1 MDGEIVHPL
10 LALFDQG
17 VAIDFPVQVLGHAVH
32 LFQGLIDGHGA
43 DGDGAVA
50 DDPLAD
56 VVDVAPGGEVHHVV
70 GAPADGEGHLL
81 HLFRHRGGDG
91 GVADVGVDLDQE
103 VPPDRHRLQLAV
115 VDVGGDDGAAA
126 GDLGHDELG
135 GDELGDFGAEVFA
148 VADGVED
155 GFAAE
160 VLADSHELHFRGD
173 DAAPGV
179 VELGDAGRSLGAHHR
194 ALSGKFGDEVVGGD
208 VAVVLRLDL
217 AGRHLLHVAARHH
230 PGVAGA
236 GQAFFDVDGG
246 VRVGIGAGGGR
257 RW

>member
-1 MDGEIVHPL
+1 MVRQAPLGHDRPAARDDAGDALRGEVDVRQPDPGVDGEIIHPL

-17 VAIDFPVQVLGHAVH
+17 VAIDLPGQVLGHAVH
-32 LFQGLIDGHGA
+32 LLQRLIDGHGA
-43 DGDGAVA
+43 DGDGAVP

-81 HLFRHRGGDG
+81 HLLRHGGGDG

-103 VPPDRHRLQLAV
+103 VAPDGHRLQLAV

-126 GDLGHDELG
+126 GHFGEDKLRRH
-135 GDELGDFGAEVFA
+135 ELGDFGAEVFA

-160 VLADSHELHFRGD
+160 VLADGHELHLRRD
-173 DAAPGV
+173 DPAPGV
-179 VELGDAGRSLGAHHR
+179 VELSDAA
-194 ALSGKFGDEVVGGD
+194 
-208 VAVVLRLDL
+208 
-217 AGRHLLHVAARHH
+217 
-230 PGVAGA
+230 
-236 GQAFFDVDGG
+236 
-246 VRVGIGAGGGR
+246 
-257 RW
+257 